1 VIETLELKPRI
12 SIRDSPAFRGLV
24 FGAVLG
30 LAVALCYLA
39 LLLVIGVFIAPVVD
53 GLVTGYQVSVDLFTA
68 MVALLSGAV
77 GIVAGVLP
85 AAVAGAV
92 AGGVIGALLP
102 LIARRR
108 GPARAAD
115 DRSASRRTQAPSH
128 ADGIQTEWWVWL
140 TGTVTN
146 GLVGAAAVIIIAATT
161 QDLVWTPTGLPIVWI
176 PVLIFTLTGGPYAL
190 WLRGRSLHRR
200 SAEKSAQPRR
210 AAIPATDQA
219 GRSEQAGRGQ
229 VST

>member
-1 VIETLELKPRI
+1 VIETMELKPRI

-30 LAVALCYLA
+30 LGVALCYLV
-39 LLLVIGVFIAPVVD
+39 LLLVIGVFVAPVVD

-68 MVALLSGAV
+68 GVALISGAV
-77 GIVAGVLP
+77 GFVAGVLP

-92 AGGVIGALLP
+92 AGGIIGALLP

-115 DRSASRRTQAPSH
+115 DRSALPRKQAASRSN
-128 ADGIQTEWWVWL
+128 GIQTEWWVWL

-190 WLRGRSLHRR
+190 WLRGRSLPGR
-200 SAEKSAQPRR
+200 SPERSVQPRR
-210 AAIPATDQA
+210 AAMPATDEA
-219 GRSEQAGRGQ
+219 G
-229 VST
+229 